1 MGDGSMSARKE
12 IHDAAIKRVN
22 KIEFGDPI
30 TNICAGEKNPIR
42 HGYFVKSNRRYVT
55 STDKKGR
62 FSDIGIEVIYPGH
75 LDIDECKRLFAPVW
89 ESKFGEMT
97 HTPERKEG
105 G

>member
-1 MGDGSMSARKE
+1 MGDMYARKA

-30 TNICAGEKNPIR
+30 TNICAGENNPIR
-42 HGYFVKSNRRYVT
+42 LGYFVKSNRRNVT

-75 LDIDECKRLFAPVW
+75 LDMDECKRLFHAVW
-89 ESKFGEMT
+89 ESEYGENK
-97 HTPERKEG
+97 PKAGSDE
-105 G
+105 